1 MIERLRL
8 LDGGMVAETIERLGL
23 SEWRHRLKVSHFLGR
38 GHNWLPLVA

>member
-23 SEWRHRLKVSHFLGR
+23 GEWRHRLKVSHFLGR